1 MEPTRTNQLL
11 TATWRANLQT
21 TMRLVPAVAVKAGT
35 ALRGLMIGSKV
46 SGTSMRYL
54 RKGPGDSTVTP

>member
-1 MEPTRTNQLL
+1 
-11 TATWRANLQT
+11 
-21 TMRLVPAVAVKAGT
+21 
-35 ALRGLMIGSKV
+35 LMIGSKV